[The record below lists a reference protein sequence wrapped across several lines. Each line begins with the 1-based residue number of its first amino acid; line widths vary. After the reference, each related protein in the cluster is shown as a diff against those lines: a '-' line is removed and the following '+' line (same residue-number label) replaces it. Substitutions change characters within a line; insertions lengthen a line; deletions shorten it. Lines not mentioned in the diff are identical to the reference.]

1 MSDEREGRPRPDE
14 TRQFSPFED
23 EGDATGGSGWDH
35 PDVDARSGD
44 TTGRM
49 PPADDPTALSPPV
62 SGPGATSIL
71 PPVNE
76 ADAGPG
82 AAAWAGRAE
91 VRPPQ
96 PGYDTEPEWGP
107 PPPSE
112 PRGRWWMPILI
123 GIVALI
129 LLALLGWGIWLI
141 VGAQDGNTPATTPA
155 VTTPVAPPS
164 TEPTTEPTTEK
175 PTTTPPTTEP
185 TNTEVT
191 VPALRGLSRNQAQAA
206 LSRRGLSSRLR
217 FVVSDDAPAGTVID
231 SDPEE
236 GQEVPPDT
244 VVTLIIAA
252 EPTTQ
257 PTTTS
262 TEQPDE
268 D

>member
-1 MSDEREGRPRPDE
+1 
-14 TRQFSPFED
+14 
-23 EGDATGGSGWDH
+23 
-35 PDVDARSGD
+35 
-44 TTGRM
+44 
-49 PPADDPTALSPPV
+49 
-62 SGPGATSIL
+62 
-71 PPVNE
+71 
-76 ADAGPG
+76 
-82 AAAWAGRAE
+82 
-91 VRPPQ
+91 
-96 PGYDTEPEWGP
+96 
-107 PPPSE
+107 
-112 PRGRWWMPILI
+112 MPILI

-141 VGAQDGNTPATTPA
+141 IGAQDRNTPATTPA

-164 TEPTTEPTTEK
+164 TEPTTEPTTEE

-191 VPALRGLSRNQAQAA
+191 VPALRGMSRDQAQAA

-217 FVVSDDAPAGTVID
+217 F
-231 SDPEE
+231 DPEE

-262 TEQPDE
+262 TKQPDE

>member
-1 MSDEREGRPRPDE
+1 
-14 TRQFSPFED
+14 
-23 EGDATGGSGWDH
+23 
-35 PDVDARSGD
+35 
-44 TTGRM
+44 
-49 PPADDPTALSPPV
+49 
-62 SGPGATSIL
+62 
-71 PPVNE
+71 
-76 ADAGPG
+76 
-82 AAAWAGRAE
+82 
-91 VRPPQ
+91 
-96 PGYDTEPEWGP
+96 
-107 PPPSE
+107 
-112 PRGRWWMPILI
+112 MPILI

-141 VGAQDGNTPATTPA
+141 IGAQDRNTPATTPA

-164 TEPTTEPTTEK
+164 TEPTTEPTTEE

-191 VPALRGLSRNQAQAA
+191 VPALRGMSRDQAQAA